1 MLTSTSMNI
10 TAPYQDTIS
19 LIGNTPLVRLEGPS
33 AAAGCSIFGKC
44 EFANPGASVKDR
56 AALYIIRDAEERGE
70 LKPGGCVVEG
80 TAGNTGI
87 GIALVA
93 NARGYKTIIVM
104 PDNQSREKMDTLRAL
119 GAELVLVPPT
129 KFADCNHFVHTSR
142 RLAEE
147 TEGAV
152 WANQFDNTA
161 NRKAHLE
168 GTAEELWEQLDGK
181 IDGFTCAAGTGGTI
195 AGVGMGLK
203 EHDSKIVIALTDPH
217 GAALFNY
224 YAHGELK
231 AEGSSV
237 AEGIGQ
243 GRITGN
249 LEGAP
254 IDTQYRVSDE
264 EGLDWVARLLREEG
278 LCLGLSSGI
287 NVAGAVALGKQL
299 VAEGRKDARVVTI
312 LCDTGFRYLS
322 SLYNADWLRSKGL
335 PVFDW
340 LEGN

>member
-1 MLTSTSMNI
+1 MTSIPVREHTL
-10 TAPYQDTIS
+10 D

-33 AAAGCSIFGKC
+33 AEAGCDIFGKC

-70 LKPGGCVVEG
+70 LKPGGTVVEG

-93 NARGYKTIIVM
+93 NALGYKTVIVM

-119 GAELVLVPPT
+119 GAELVTVPPT
-129 KFADCNHFVHTSR
+129 KFANPCHFVHTSR

-147 TEGAV
+147 TEGAI

-161 NRKAHLE
+161 NRKAHIE
-168 GTAEELWEQLDGK
+168 STAPELWEQLDHR

-195 AGVGMGLK
+195 AGVGLGLK
-203 EHDSKIVIALTDPH
+203 AFDETIRIALTDPH
-217 GAALFNY
+217 GAALYNY
-224 YAHGELK
+224 YANGELSS
-231 AEGSSV
+231 EGSSV

-243 GRITGN
+243 GRITAN
-249 LEGAP
+249 LDGAP
-254 IDTQYRVSDE
+254 IDTQFRISDE
-264 EGLDWVARLLREEG
+264 EGLEWVARLLKEEG

-299 VAEGRKDARVVTI
+299 VADGRKDARVATI

-322 SLYNADWLRSKGL
+322 TIYDAAWLRAKGL
-335 PVFDW
+335 PVFEW
-340 LEGN
+340 LTD